1 MGVLLVSVHD
11 VGEPSDWV
19 KRWQHLIPAR
29 ARVLDVA
36 CGSGRHMAWLAQRG
50 CHCTGI
56 DRSAEALAEASRYGD
71 AVQADIEGGPWPLMQ
86 DGSLQAFD
94 VVLVTNYLW
103 RPLFPVLLLSL
114 APGGL
119 LLYETFAQGNE
130 TVGKPS
136 RPDFLLQT
144 GELLQLCRGLRTVA
158 FEEGFLP
165 NPERFVQ
172 RMAAFRPLHD
182 LEAARPPAR
191 YPLSLK

>member
-1 MGVLLVSVHD
+1 M
-11 VGEPSDWV
+11 
-19 KRWQHLIPAR
+19 PAG

-36 CGSGRHMAWLAQRG
+36 CGSGRHMAWLGQKG
-50 CHCTGI
+50 YVCTGI
-56 DRSAEALAEASRYGD
+56 DRSAEALAAASRYGRT
-71 AVQADIEGGPWPLMQ
+71 VQADIEGGPWPLIKNGLTQ
-86 DGSLQAFD
+86 TFD

-103 RPLFPVLLLSL
+103 RPLFPVLLQSL

-144 GELLQLCRGLRTVA
+144 GELLRICQNLRIVA
-158 FEEGFLP
+158 FEEGFMT

-172 RMAAFRPLHD
+172 RIAAVRQIP
-182 LEAARPPAR
+182 EAADAGPAGRQPAR

>member
-1 MGVLLVSVHD
+1 MSGHAL
-11 VGEPSDWV
+11 GEPSDWV
-19 KRWQHLIPAR
+19 QRWQHLMPAGG
-29 ARVLDVA
+29 RVLDVA
-36 CGSGRHMAWLAQRG
+36 CGSGRHMSWLTQRG

-56 DRSAEALAEASRYGD
+56 DRSAEALTEASRYGST
-71 AVQADIEGGPWPLMQ
+71 VLADIEGEPWPLIENGLPQ
-86 DGSLQAFD
+86 QFD

-103 RPLFPVLLLSL
+103 RPLFPVLLQSL

-144 GELLQLCRGLRTVA
+144 GELLQLCHSLRIVA
-158 FEEGFLP
+158 FEDGFLP

-172 RMAAFRPLHD
+172 RIVAFMQPD
-182 LEAARPPAR
+182 APEAGRPPAR

>member
-1 MGVLLVSVHD
+1 MLLVSDHD
-11 VGEPSDWV
+11 LGEPSDWV
-19 KRWQHLIPAR
+19 KRWQHLVPEG

-36 CGSGRHMAWLAQRG
+36 CGSGRHMAWLAQTG

-56 DRSAEALAEASRYGD
+56 DRSAEALAGASRYGD
-71 AVQADIEGGPWPLMQ
+71 TVQADIESGSWPLLQ
-86 DGSLQAFD
+86 DGVPRPFD

-103 RPLFPVLLLSL
+103 RPLFPVLLQSL

-119 LLYETFAQGNE
+119 LLYETFTQGNE

-136 RPDFLLQT
+136 RPDFLLRT
-144 GELLQLCRGLRTVA
+144 GELLQLCHSLRTVA
-158 FEEGFLP
+158 FEDGFLL

-172 RMAAFRPLHD
+172 RIAAFRPLHGLD
-182 LEAARPPAR
+182 AAQPPAR

>member
-1 MGVLLVSVHD
+1 M
-11 VGEPSDWV
+11 P
-19 KRWQHLIPAR
+19 PN

-56 DRSAEALAEASRYGD
+56 DRSAEALAEAKRHGNT
-71 AVQADIEGGPWPLMQ
+71 VQADIEGEPWPLMQ
-86 DGSLQAFD
+86 QGSPTTFD

-103 RPLFPVLLLSL
+103 RPLFTVLLQSL
-114 APGGL
+114 LPGGL

-144 GELLQLCRGLRTVA
+144 GELLQLCQSLRIVA
-158 FEEGFLP
+158 FEEGYLP
-165 NPERFVQ
+165 NPGRFVQ
-172 RMAAFRPLHD
+172 RIAAFRPLD
-182 LEAARPPAR
+182 ELDAARPPAR

>member
-1 MGVLLVSVHD
+1 LSH
-11 VGEPSDWV
+11 PSDWV
-19 KRWQHLIPAR
+19 QRWQHLLPAS

-36 CGSGRHMAWLAQRG
+36 CGSGRHMAWLGQKG
-50 CHCTGI
+50 YVCTGI
-56 DRSAEALAEASRYGD
+56 DRSAEALAAASRYGRT
-71 AVQADIEGGPWPLMQ
+71 VQADIEGGPWPLIKNGLTQ
-86 DGSLQAFD
+86 TFD

-103 RPLFPVLLLSL
+103 RPLFPVLLQSL
-114 APGGL
+114 ALGGL

-144 GELLQLCRGLRTVA
+144 GELLRICQNLRIVA
-158 FEEGFLP
+158 FEEGFMT

-172 RMAAFRPLHD
+172 RIAAVRQIP
-182 LEAARPPAR
+182 EAADAGPAGRQPAR

>member
-1 MGVLLVSVHD
+1 MSNHD
-11 VGEPSDWV
+11 LGEPSEWV
-19 KRWQHLIPAR
+19 KRWQHLMPAG

-36 CGSGRHMAWLAQRG
+36 CGSGRHMAWLVQRA

-56 DRSAEALAEASRYGD
+56 DRSAEALAKAGRYGD
-71 AVQADIEGGPWPLMQ
+71 TVQADIESGPWPLLQ
-86 DGSLQAFD
+86 DGLPKTFD

-103 RPLFPVLLLSL
+103 RPLFPVLLQSL

-144 GELLQLCRGLRTVA
+144 GELLQLCHSLRTVA
-158 FEEGFLP
+158 FEDGYLP

-172 RMAAFRPLHD
+172 RIAAYRPPHGFD
-182 LEAARPPAR
+182 SVRSPAR

>member
-1 MGVLLVSVHD
+1 MLHHHSS
-11 VGEPSDWV
+11 EPSGWV
-19 KRWQHLIPAR
+19 QRWQHLMPSG

-36 CGSGRHMAWLAQRG
+36 CGSGRHMQWLNARG
-50 CHCTGI
+50 CRCTGI
-56 DRSAEALAEASRYGD
+56 DRSAEALTEASRYGETL
-71 AVQADIEGGPWPLMQ
+71 QADIEGGPWPLMQ
-86 DGSLQAFD
+86 HGQPQQFD
-94 VVLVTNYLW
+94 VVLVANYLW
-103 RPLFPVLLLSL
+103 RPLFPVLLQSL

-144 GELLQLCRGLRTVA
+144 GELLQLCHGLRIVA
-158 FEEGFLP
+158 YEDGYLP

-172 RMAAFRPLHD
+172 RIAAFRPPHGFD
-182 LEAARPPAR
+182 AAQSPAR

>member
-1 MGVLLVSVHD
+1 VSDHNLS
-11 VGEPSDWV
+11 EPSDWV
-19 KRWQHLIPAR
+19 QRWQHLIRPS

-56 DRSAEALAEASRYGD
+56 DRSAEALTEASRYGST
-71 AVQADIEGGPWPLMQ
+71 VLADIEGGPWPLIQ
-86 DGSLQAFD
+86 NGLPQAFD

-103 RPLFPVLLLSL
+103 RPLFPVLLQSL
-114 APGGL
+114 APGAL

-144 GELLQLCRGLRTVA
+144 GELLQLCQSLRIVA
-158 FEEGFLP
+158 FEDGFLP
-165 NPERFVQ
+165 HPGRFVQ
-172 RMAAFRPLHD
+172 RIAAFRQPHAP
-182 LEAARPPAR
+182 EAGRPPAR